1 MNDDTSPTD
10 TTLHDLFD
18 ALRAAIDAAH
28 PQPSRERAL
37 AHTKLDE
44 CGLWLS
50 AAKDAGK

>member
-1 MNDDTSPTD
+1 MNDDDNQPAA
-10 TTLHDLFD
+10 DLCDAFD

-28 PQPSRERAL
+28 PQSSRERAL

-50 AAKDAGK
+50 AAEDAGK